1 MNTSMPRRSR
11 KCPDPDGQPEISEDR
26 SPSRQQRR
34 GQSSHQNQQKGRQKQ
49 RKQQHRQDDVPNPQN
64 QVEVKR
70 EHQQHQHQQQS
81 SHQNQQKGRQKKRKQ
96 QHRQDD
102 VPNPPNQ
109 VELQREH
116 QHQQHRKQSSHQNQ
130 QKGRQKQRKQQPRKD
145 VPNPSNQVAV
155 ENEKNVLCWNS
166 SSEYVPLCEEEAMVR
181 MMMERNG
188 PRERGMIFEKPPFL
202 LKKFKSALQ
211 QHAQTMCLPQALSL
225 RRHHIKLLNPYK
237 RMSQLRLGEEDCVR
251 ESAQIFEV
259 AVEKFLKERS
269 IEYLTEEDQKE
280 QAKANQERLTAT
292 PDFVLPSP
300 TLLRKI
306 QNGVLEERKI
316 HWIEAKMYFG
326 ASSIPHGSKGAVGSI
341 MKTAQRYVNQFGNGA
356 FVFMMGCGDKLAGE
370 LNEIGISVL
379 DCSGNTVSLE
389 EVHEH
394 QRTWCA
400 NQKGEILP

>member
-1 MNTSMPRRSR
+1 MPRRSR
-11 KCPDPDGQPEISEDR
+11 KRPHPDEQSEISDDH
-26 SPSRQQRR
+26 STSRQQRR
-34 GQSSHQNQQKGRQKQ
+34 GQSSHQNQQKSRQKQ
-49 RKQQHRQDDVPNPQN
+49 RKQQHRQAVPNPPD
-64 QVEVKR
+64 QVGVQR
-70 EHQQHQHQQQS
+70 EHQDQQHWKQS
-81 SHQNQQKGRQKKRKQ
+81 SHQNQKKERQKQRKQ
-96 QHRQDD
+96 QQN

-109 VELQREH
+109 VEVE
-116 QHQQHRKQSSHQNQ
+116 
-130 QKGRQKQRKQQPRKD
+130 
-145 VPNPSNQVAV
+145 V

-166 SSEYVPLCEEEAMVR
+166 SSEYVPLCEEEAMVQ

-188 PRERGMIFEKPPFL
+188 HRERGMIFEKPPFL
-202 LKKFKSALQ
+202 LKKIKSALQ
-211 QHAQTMCLPQALSL
+211 QHAQIMCLPQALSL

-237 RMSQLRLGEEDCVR
+237 RMSQLRLGEENCVR

-280 QAKANQERLTAT
+280 HAKANQERLTAT

-300 TLLRKI
+300 ILLRKV
-306 QNGVLEERKI
+306 QNGVLEERTI

-326 ASSIPHGSKGAVGSI
+326 ASSIPHGSKGAVGSL

-356 FVFMMGCGDKLAGE
+356 FVFMMGCGDKLARE
-370 LNEIGISVL
+370 LNEIGVSVL